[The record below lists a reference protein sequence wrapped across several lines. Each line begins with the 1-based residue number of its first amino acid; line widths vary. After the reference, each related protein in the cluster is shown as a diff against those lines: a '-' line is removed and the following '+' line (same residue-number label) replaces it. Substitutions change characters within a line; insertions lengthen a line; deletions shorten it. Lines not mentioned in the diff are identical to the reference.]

1 MKKNVKQVQMN
12 KNVSVPPEVYLQL
25 HTYAE
30 KNNVPLAVVLRSA
43 LPIGLKSSNLKKDI
57 EDGFKTKKREAIQ
70 VKIDALKEQQDAV

>member
-1 MKKNVKQVQMN
+1 MKKQVKQLQVN
-12 KNVSVPPEVYLQL
+12 KNVSVPPSVYLQL

-30 KNNVPLAVVLRSA
+30 KNNVPLSVVLRSA

>member
-1 MKKNVKQVQMN
+1 MKKQVKQLQVN
-12 KNVSVPPEVYLQL
+12 KNVSVPPSVYLQL

-57 EDGFKTKKREAIQ
+57 EDGFKTKKRDAIQ

>member
-1 MKKNVKQVQMN
+1 MKKQVKQLQVN
-12 KNVSVPPEVYLQL
+12 KNVSVPPSVYLQL

>member
-12 KNVSVPPEVYLQL
+12 KNVSVPPAVYLQL

-30 KNNVPLAVVLRSA
+30 KNNVPLSVVLRSA

>member
-1 MKKNVKQVQMN
+1 MKKKVKQVQMN
-12 KNVSVPPEVYLQL
+12 KNVSVPPAVYLQL
-25 HTYAE
+25 HTYAD
-30 KNNVPLAVVLRSA
+30 KNNVPLSVVLRSA

>member
-1 MKKNVKQVQMN
+1 MKKQVKQLQVN

>member
-1 MKKNVKQVQMN
+1 MKKNIKQVQMN

-57 EDGFKTKKREAIQ
+57 EDGFKTKKRQAIQ

>member
-1 MKKNVKQVQMN
+1 MKKQVKQLQVN

-30 KNNVPLAVVLRSA
+30 KNNVPLSVVLRSA